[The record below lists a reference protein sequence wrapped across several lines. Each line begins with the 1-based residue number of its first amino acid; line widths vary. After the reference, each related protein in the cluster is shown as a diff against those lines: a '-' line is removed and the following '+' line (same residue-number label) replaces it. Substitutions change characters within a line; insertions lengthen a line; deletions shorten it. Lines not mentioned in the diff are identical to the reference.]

1 MGTEVAALWTDLQH
15 QDPSVTLTL
24 VGTEQKISHNNN
36 LVVVTIIVP
45 VILVHVEYLTFSF
58 IELNQG
64 L

>member
-1 MGTEVAALWTDLQH
+1 MGVEVAALWTGLQP
-15 QDPSVTLTL
+15 QGPSVTLTL

-36 LVVVTIIVP
+36 LVVVIITLP
-45 VILVHVEYLTFSF
+45 VIQIHVEHLTFSF

>member
-1 MGTEVAALWTDLQH
+1 MGIEVAALWTGLQH
-15 QDPSVTLTL
+15 QGPSVTLTL

-36 LVVVTIIVP
+36 LVVVIIILP
-45 VILVHVEYLTFSF
+45 VIQIHVEDLTFSF

>member
-1 MGTEVAALWTDLQH
+1 MGAEVAALWTGLQH

-36 LVVVTIIVP
+36 LVVVIIIVP
-45 VILVHVEYLTFSF
+45 VILVHVEHLTFSF

>member
-1 MGTEVAALWTDLQH
+1 MGAEVAALWTDLQH